1 MLVTYRPIRLLHTIA
16 TKSSPLQHVYIN
28 MMVQLYEIEEIVSF
42 VDLLCSII
50 DLQIILKTRGKKEL
64 YKSTDTS
71 SNTCL
76 HIAAQN
82 GHLECVKVL
91 WNHRDELGLKLQKKN
106 ALLKTAMHLA
116 AENGHNQ

>member
-1 MLVTYRPIRLLHTIA
+1 ML
-16 TKSSPLQHVYIN
+16 
-28 MMVQLYEIEEIVSF
+28 
-42 VDLLCSII
+42 I
-50 DLQIILKTRGKKEL
+50 DLQIILKTRGKNEL

-82 GHLECVKVL
+82 GHLECIKVL
-91 WNHRDELGLKLQKKN
+91 WEDRDNLGIELDRKN

-116 AENGHNQ
+116 AEHGHNQ

>member
-1 MLVTYRPIRLLHTIA
+1 MLTNRSELGD
-16 TKSSPLQHVYIN
+16 
-28 MMVQLYEIEEIVSF
+28 QLYK
-42 VDLLCSII
+42 
-50 DLQIILKTRGKKEL
+50 QL
-64 YKSTDTS
+64 YNITDTS
-71 SNTCL
+71 FNTCL

-91 WNHRDELGLKLQKKN
+91 WNHRAKLGLKLQTKN

>member
-1 MLVTYRPIRLLHTIA
+1 MG
-16 TKSSPLQHVYIN
+16 K
-28 MMVQLYEIEEIVSF
+28 EEKNV
-42 VDLLCSII
+42 
-50 DLQIILKTRGKKEL
+50 L
-64 YKSTDTS
+64 YKTMDTS

-82 GHLECVKVL
+82 GHLECIKVL
-91 WNHRDELGLKLQKKN
+91 WNDRDLNIELDKKN